1 MTREETNLFTSTDF
15 QKNLFALDNTLNKIM
30 SSKISGRNLLGISAV
45 NERRSSDVGVNGPI
59 SSEDMKA
66 EKHLLD
72 ENSNTVVDP
81 VDDIEGTDVLELI
94 TTEIHEK
101 KVKKKSSAMNSLRNF
116 VKGTVV
122 VSSTNDK
129 APNSSNNS
137 SKNAAVTTKGDKVD
151 MSNEN
156 TEDKDN
162 IKLSRKKR
170 LSFRK
175 KRVRR
180 SRAITN
186 EGLSLWTPLVCF
198 ADVTRTFRSLS
209 KSFILDV

>member
-94 TTEIHEK
+94 TTEIQEK

-116 VKGTVV
+116 V
-122 VSSTNDK
+122 K

-198 ADVTRTFRSLS
+198 TDVTRTFRSLS